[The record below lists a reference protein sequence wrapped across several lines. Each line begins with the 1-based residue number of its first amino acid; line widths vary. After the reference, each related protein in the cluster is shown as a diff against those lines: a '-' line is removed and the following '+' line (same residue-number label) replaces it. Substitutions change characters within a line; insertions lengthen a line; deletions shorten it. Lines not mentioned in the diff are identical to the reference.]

1 MIYVLFMKLKGVV
14 LMLVDENTDIN
25 LIKNFLKL
33 YMHEHVALPEKLL
46 ARFNFFTSDKFRLGH
61 YFILKLKNKKKSKS
75 KVNTENKLLLST
87 SGSLGSVKFVRLSEK
102 NLKFNTNQISKYL
115 NINSHQSTI
124 TTMPLSY
131 SYMLSVLNTHLE
143 NGGKIYFTNKSII
156 QRDFWNYFNKNKVN
170 SFYGVPYH
178 YQLLAKNKFKF
189 LNSKNLK
196 YVANAG
202 SKLDVTIANE
212 LINFCKK
219 KKIYFFSMYG
229 QTEASPR
236 ISYLPLKFL
245 KTKTE
250 SIGKGLPGTK
260 IWIENEN
267 QKKIKKPYINGELIC
282 KGKNISLGY
291 CKSRKDLSK
300 SNTNQN
306 ILRTGDLAYF
316 DSDKF
321 FYINGRTSRIAKIFG
336 NRINLDELEKRLSEK
351 NISSACKFS
360 NDKILLFIEGRS
372 ISEKR
377 ILNTVEKLT
386 NLNSYGFKVRF
397 RKKFPRTQSGKISY
411 TKII

>member
-25 LIKNFLKL
+25 LIKKFLKL
-33 YMHEHVALPEKLL
+33 YMHEHVALPKKLL
-46 ARFNFFTSDKFRLGH
+46 TKFNFLTMDEFRLGH
-61 YFILKLKNKKKSKS
+61 YFIFKLKKQKKNKPKINS
-75 KVNTENKLLLST
+75 ENKLLLST

-115 NINSHQSTI
+115 NINSKQSAI

-131 SYMLSVLNTHLE
+131 SYMLSIFNTHLE
-143 NGGKIYFTNKSII
+143 NGGKIHFTNKSII
-156 QRDFWNYFNKNKVN
+156 QRDFWDYFNRNKIN

-189 LNSKNLK
+189 FTSKNLN
-196 YVANAG
+196 YIANAG
-202 SKLDVTIANE
+202 GKLDVNVVNA
-212 LINFCKK
+212 LVDFCKK
-219 KKIYFFSMYG
+219 KKINFFSMYG

-245 KTKTE
+245 KSKTE

-267 QKKIKKPYINGELIC
+267 KKKIIKPFVSGELVC

-291 CKSRKDLSK
+291 CKSREDLSK
-300 SNTNQN
+300 SKTNQN
-306 ILRTGDLAYF
+306 VLRTGDLAYF

-321 FYINGRTSRIAKIFG
+321 FYINGRISRMAKIFG
-336 NRINLDELEKRLSEK
+336 NRINLDELEKRLREK
-351 NISSACKFS
+351 NIISVCKFN
-360 NDKILLFIEGRS
+360 NDKISLYIEGKV

-377 ILNTVEKLT
+377 LLNTVEKLT
-386 NLNSYGFKVRF
+386 SLNRYGFKVRF
-397 RKKFPRTQSGKISY
+397 LKKFPRTQSGKISY
-411 TKII
+411 AKII